1 MNDKQKNNPFLTPEM
16 KNLIDSLNKITDSYS
31 GYFQTIFHSDLMN
44 YQIAQLQEEIVKP
57 YRQIFQLYTPTMVA
71 SLTESFS
78 KMSEFM
84 TATIRENITTGVYN
98 NLNESLKQSLS
109 LLELQKQFLNLPPEL
124 HFHSDLSNYSKDLGG
139 RRIIKK
145 EIVDDTTVK
154 TYELPD
160 SVYIPIGNNRIK
172 MPTSF
177 LLALIDLII
186 NTILT
191 ISIAIA
197 QSNSSQAE
205 QIKQVQIEESQLE
218 LQQAQNEMLQQLLHD
233 IDTSSSS
240 EAETIKELKETVEEL
255 NKQYSQTQ
263 DTCSPVEA
271 GNDNSES
278 TEDTDIQ
285 K

>member
-16 KNLIDSLNKITDSYS
+16 RNLIDSLNKITDSYS

-57 YRQIFQLYTPTMVA
+57 YRQLFRLYTPSMVA
-71 SLTESFS
+71 SFTESLS
-78 KMSEFM
+78 KMSDIM
-84 TATIRENITTGVYN
+84 TTTIRENITTGVYN

-124 HFHSDLSNYSKDLGG
+124 HFHSDLSNYSEDLGG
-139 RRIIKK
+139 LP
-145 EIVDDTTVK
+145 EDDFVIVDDTTVK

-186 NTILT
+186 STILT

-197 QSNSSQAE
+197 QSNSSRTE
-205 QIKQVQIEESQLE
+205 QINQMQIEESQLE
-218 LQQAQNEMLQQLLHD
+218 LQRAQNEMLQQLLHN

-240 EAETIKELKETVEEL
+240 EAETIKELKKAVEEL
-255 NKQYSQTQ
+255 NKQCSPTQ

-271 GNDNSES
+271 DNDNSES

-285 K
+285 E

>member
-16 KNLIDSLNKITDSYS
+16 RNLIDSLNKITDSYS

-57 YRQIFQLYTPTMVA
+57 YRQLFRLYTPSMVA
-71 SLTESFS
+71 SFTESLS
-78 KMSEFM
+78 KMSEIM
-84 TATIRENITTGVYN
+84 TTTIRENITTGVYN

-109 LLELQKQFLNLPPEL
+109 PLELQKQFLNLPPEL
-124 HFHSDLSNYSKDLGG
+124 HFHSDLSNYSEDLGG
-139 RRIIKK
+139 LP
-145 EIVDDTTVK
+145 EDDFVIVDDTTVK

-186 NTILT
+186 STILT

-197 QSNSSQAE
+197 QSNSSRTE
-205 QIKQVQIEESQLE
+205 QINQMQIEESQLE
-218 LQQAQNEMLQQLLHD
+218 LQHAQNEMLQQLLHN

-240 EAETIKELKETVEEL
+240 EAETIKELKKL
-255 NKQYSQTQ
+255 SKS
-263 DTCSPVEA
+263 
-271 GNDNSES
+271 
-278 TEDTDIQ
+278 
-285 K
+285 

>member
-16 KNLIDSLNKITDSYS
+16 RNLIDSLNKITDSYS

-57 YRQIFQLYTPTMVA
+57 YRQLFRLYTPSMVA
-71 SLTESFS
+71 SFTESLS
-78 KMSEFM
+78 KMSDIM
-84 TATIRENITTGVYN
+84 TTTIQENITTGVYN

-124 HFHSDLSNYSKDLGG
+124 HFHSDLSNYSEDLGG
-139 RRIIKK
+139 LP
-145 EIVDDTTVK
+145 EDDFVIVDDTTVK

-186 NTILT
+186 STILT

-197 QSNSSQAE
+197 QSNSSRTE
-205 QIKQVQIEESQLE
+205 QINQMQIEESQLE
-218 LQQAQNEMLQQLLHD
+218 LQRAQNEMLQQLLHN

-240 EAETIKELKETVEEL
+240 EAETIKELKKTVEEL
-255 NKQYSQTQ
+255 NKQCSPTQ

-271 GNDNSES
+271 DNDNSES

-285 K
+285 E

>member
-1 MNDKQKNNPFLTPEM
+1 MKNDQKNNPFLNPELQ
-16 KNLIDSLNKITDSYS
+16 NLQNSLNQIKRAYS
-31 GYFQTIFHSDLMN
+31 GYS
-44 YQIAQLQEEIVKP
+44 QIILPPDSLSSRIHQLQEEIVKP

-78 KMSEFM
+78 KMSEIM

-124 HFHSDLSNYSKDLGG
+124 HFHSDLSNYSEDLGG
-139 RRIIKK
+139 LP
-145 EIVDDTTVK
+145 EDDFVIVDDTTVK

-186 NTILT
+186 STILT

-197 QSNSSQAE
+197 QSNSSRTEPINQM
-205 QIKQVQIEESQLE
+205 QIEESQLE
-218 LQQAQNEMLQQLLHD
+218 LQRAQNEMLQQLLHN

-240 EAETIKELKETVEEL
+240 EAETIKELKKTVEEL
-255 NKQYSQTQ
+255 NKQCSPTQ
-263 DTCSPVEA
+263 DTCSPVEEDT
-271 GNDNSES
+271 DNSKS

-285 K
+285 E

>member
-16 KNLIDSLNKITDSYS
+16 RNLIDSLNKITDSYS

-57 YRQIFQLYTPTMVA
+57 YRQLFRLYTPSMVA
-71 SLTESFS
+71 SFTESLS
-78 KMSEFM
+78 KMSDIM
-84 TATIRENITTGVYN
+84 TTTIRENITTGVYN

-124 HFHSDLSNYSKDLGG
+124 HFHSDLSNYSEDLGG
-139 RRIIKK
+139 LP
-145 EIVDDTTVK
+145 EDDFVIVDDTTVK

-186 NTILT
+186 STILT

-197 QSNSSQAE
+197 QSNSSRTE
-205 QIKQVQIEESQLE
+205 QINQMQIEESRLE
-218 LQQAQNEMLQQLLHD
+218 LQRAQNEMLQQLLHN

-240 EAETIKELKETVEEL
+240 EAETIKELKKTVEEL
-255 NKQYSQTQ
+255 NKQCSPTQ

-271 GNDNSES
+271 DNDNSES

-285 K
+285 E

>member
-1 MNDKQKNNPFLTPEM
+1 MGNKRKNNPFLSPELQ
-16 KNLIDSLNKITDSYS
+16 NLQDTINRISHMYS
-31 GYFQTIFHSDLMN
+31 GHLQDIFSSNSINAQFH
-44 YQIAQLQEEIVKP
+44 QLQADFLLP
-57 YRQIFQLYTPTMVA
+57 YARIIDAYTSTMVA
-71 SLTESFS
+71 SLTDSLS
-78 KMSEFM
+78 KMSEIM
-84 TATIRENITTGVYN
+84 TATVRENITTGVYN

-109 LLELQKQFLNLPPEL
+109 LLKLQNQFLNLPPEL
-124 HFHSDLSNYSKDLGG
+124 HFHSDLSNYSEDLGG
-139 RRIIKK
+139 LP
-145 EIVDDTTVK
+145 EDDFVIVDDTTVK

-186 NTILT
+186 STILT

-197 QSNSSQAE
+197 QSNSSRTE
-205 QIKQVQIEESQLE
+205 QINQMQIEESQLE
-218 LQQAQNEMLQQLLHD
+218 LQRAQNEMLQQLLHN

-240 EAETIKELKETVEEL
+240 EAETIKELKKTVEEL
-255 NKQYSQTQ
+255 NKQCSPTQ

-271 GNDNSES
+271 DNDNSES

-285 K
+285 E

>member
-57 YRQIFQLYTPTMVA
+57 YRQLFRLYTPSMVA
-71 SLTESFS
+71 SFTESLS
-78 KMSEFM
+78 KISDIM
-84 TATIRENITTGVYN
+84 TTTIRENITTGVYN

-124 HFHSDLSNYSKDLGG
+124 HFHSDLSNYSEDLGG
-139 RRIIKK
+139 LP
-145 EIVDDTTVK
+145 EDDFVIVDDTTVK

-186 NTILT
+186 STILT

-197 QSNSSQAE
+197 QSNSSRTE
-205 QIKQVQIEESQLE
+205 QINQMQIEESQLE
-218 LQQAQNEMLQQLLHD
+218 LQRAQNEMLQQLLHN

-240 EAETIKELKETVEEL
+240 EAETIKELKKTVEEL
-255 NKQYSQTQ
+255 NKQCSPTQ

-271 GNDNSES
+271 DNDNSES

-285 K
+285 E

>member
-16 KNLIDSLNKITDSYS
+16 RNLIDSLNKITDSYS

-57 YRQIFQLYTPTMVA
+57 YRQLFRLYTPSMVA
-71 SLTESFS
+71 SFTESLS
-78 KMSEFM
+78 KMSDIM
-84 TATIRENITTGVYN
+84 TTTIRENITTGVYN

-124 HFHSDLSNYSKDLGG
+124 HFHSDLSNYSEDLGG
-139 RRIIKK
+139 LP
-145 EIVDDTTVK
+145 EDDFVIVDDTTVK

-186 NTILT
+186 STILT

-197 QSNSSQAE
+197 QSNSSRTE
-205 QIKQVQIEESQLE
+205 QINQMQIEESQLE
-218 LQQAQNEMLQQLLHD
+218 LQRAQNEMLQQLLHN

-240 EAETIKELKETVEEL
+240 EAETIKELKKTVEEL
-255 NKQYSQTQ
+255 NKQCSPTQ

-271 GNDNSES
+271 DNDNSES

-285 K
+285 E

>member
-78 KMSEFM
+78 KMSGIM

-124 HFHSDLSNYSKDLGG
+124 HFHSDLSNYSEDLGG
-139 RRIIKK
+139 LP
-145 EIVDDTTVK
+145 EDDFVIVDDTTVK

-186 NTILT
+186 STILT

-197 QSNSSQAE
+197 QSNSSQTE
-205 QIKQVQIEESQLE
+205 QINQMQIEESQLE
-218 LQQAQNEMLQQLLHD
+218 LQRAQNEMLQQLLHN

-240 EAETIKELKETVEEL
+240 EAETIKELKKTVEEL
-255 NKQYSQTQ
+255 NKQCSPTQ

-271 GNDNSES
+271 DNDNSES

-285 K
+285 E

>member
-57 YRQIFQLYTPTMVA
+57 YRQLFRLYTPSMVA
-71 SLTESFS
+71 SFTESLS
-78 KMSEFM
+78 KMSDII
-84 TATIRENITTGVYN
+84 TTTIRENITIGVYN

-124 HFHSDLSNYSKDLGG
+124 HSHSDLSNYSEDLGG
-139 RRIIKK
+139 LP
-145 EIVDDTTVK
+145 EDDFVIVDDTTVK

-186 NTILT
+186 STILT

-197 QSNSSQAE
+197 QSNSSRTE
-205 QIKQVQIEESQLE
+205 QINQMQIEESQLE
-218 LQQAQNEMLQQLLHD
+218 LQRAQNEMLQQLLHN

-240 EAETIKELKETVEEL
+240 EAETIKELKKTVEEL
-255 NKQYSQTQ
+255 NKQCSPTQ

-271 GNDNSES
+271 DNDNSES

-285 K
+285 E

>member
-57 YRQIFQLYTPTMVA
+57 YRQLFRLYTPSMVA
-71 SLTESFS
+71 SFTESLS
-78 KMSEFM
+78 KMSDIM
-84 TATIRENITTGVYN
+84 TTTIRENITTGVYN

-109 LLELQKQFLNLPPEL
+109 LLELQKQFLNLSPEL
-124 HFHSDLSNYSKDLGG
+124 HFHSDLSNYSEDLGG
-139 RRIIKK
+139 LP
-145 EIVDDTTVK
+145 EDDFVIVDDTTVK

-186 NTILT
+186 STILT

-197 QSNSSQAE
+197 QSNSSRTE
-205 QIKQVQIEESQLE
+205 QINQMQIEESQLE
-218 LQQAQNEMLQQLLHD
+218 LQRAQNEMLQQLLHN

-240 EAETIKELKETVEEL
+240 EAETIKELKKTVEEL
-255 NKQYSQTQ
+255 NKQCSPTQ

-285 K
+285 E

>member
-16 KNLIDSLNKITDSYS
+16 RNLIDSLNKITDSYS

-57 YRQIFQLYTPTMVA
+57 YRQLFRLYTPSMVA
-71 SLTESFS
+71 SFTESLS
-78 KMSEFM
+78 KMSEIM
-84 TATIRENITTGVYN
+84 TTTIRENITTGVYN

-109 LLELQKQFLNLPPEL
+109 PLELQKQFLNLPPEL
-124 HFHSDLSNYSKDLGG
+124 HFHSDLSNYSEDLGG
-139 RRIIKK
+139 LP
-145 EIVDDTTVK
+145 EDDFVIVDDTTVK

-186 NTILT
+186 STILT

-197 QSNSSQAE
+197 QSNSSRTE
-205 QIKQVQIEESQLE
+205 QINQMQIEESQLE
-218 LQQAQNEMLQQLLHD
+218 LQRAQNEMLQQLLHN

-240 EAETIKELKETVEEL
+240 EAETIKELEKTVEEL
-255 NKQYSQTQ
+255 NKQCSPTQ

-271 GNDNSES
+271 DNDNSES

-285 K
+285 E

>member
-57 YRQIFQLYTPTMVA
+57 YRQLFRLYTPSMVA
-71 SLTESFS
+71 SFTESLS
-78 KMSEFM
+78 KMSDII
-84 TATIRENITTGVYN
+84 TTTIRENITIGVYN

-124 HFHSDLSNYSKDLGG
+124 HSHSDLSNYSEDLGG
-139 RRIIKK
+139 LP
-145 EIVDDTTVK
+145 EDDFVIVDDTTVK

-186 NTILT
+186 STILT

-218 LQQAQNEMLQQLLHD
+218 LQRAQNEMLQQLLHN

-240 EAETIKELKETVEEL
+240 EAETIKELKKTVEEL
-255 NKQYSQTQ
+255 NKQCSPTQ

-271 GNDNSES
+271 DNDNSES

-285 K
+285 E

>member
-16 KNLIDSLNKITDSYS
+16 RNLIDSLNKITDSYS

-57 YRQIFQLYTPTMVA
+57 YRQLFRLYTPTMVA
-71 SLTESFS
+71 SLTESLS
-78 KMSEFM
+78 KMSEIM
-84 TATIRENITTGVYN
+84 TATVRENITTGVYN

-109 LLELQKQFLNLPPEL
+109 LLKLQTQFLNVTPEL
-124 HFHSDLSNYSKDLGG
+124 HFHSGRADRPEDLGG
-139 RRIIKK
+139 LP
-145 EIVDDTTVK
+145 EDDFVIVDETAAK

-160 SVYIPIGNNRIK
+160 SVYIPVGNSRIK
-172 MPTSF
+172 MSTSF

>member
-57 YRQIFQLYTPTMVA
+57 YRQLFRLYTPSMVA
-71 SLTESFS
+71 SFTESLS
-78 KMSEFM
+78 KMSDIM
-84 TATIRENITTGVYN
+84 TTTIRENITTGVYN

-124 HFHSDLSNYSKDLGG
+124 HFHSDLSNYSEDLGG
-139 RRIIKK
+139 LP
-145 EIVDDTTVK
+145 EDDFVIVDDTTVK

-177 LLALIDLII
+177 LLALINLII
-186 NTILT
+186 STILT

-197 QSNSSQAE
+197 QSNSSRTE
-205 QIKQVQIEESQLE
+205 QINQMQIEESQLE
-218 LQQAQNEMLQQLLHD
+218 LQRAQNEMLQQLLHN

-240 EAETIKELKETVEEL
+240 EAETIKELKKTVEEL
-255 NKQYSQTQ
+255 NKQCSPTQ

-271 GNDNSES
+271 DNDNSES

-285 K
+285 E

>member
-1 MNDKQKNNPFLTPEM
+1 
-16 KNLIDSLNKITDSYS
+16 
-31 GYFQTIFHSDLMN
+31 MN

-57 YRQIFQLYTPTMVA
+57 YRQLFRLYTPSMVA
-71 SLTESFS
+71 SFTESLS
-78 KMSEFM
+78 KMSDIM
-84 TATIRENITTGVYN
+84 TTTIRENITTGVYN

-124 HFHSDLSNYSKDLGG
+124 HFHSDLSNYSEDLGG
-139 RRIIKK
+139 LP
-145 EIVDDTTVK
+145 EDDFVIVDDTTVK

-186 NTILT
+186 LT

-197 QSNSSQAE
+197 QSNSSRTE
-205 QIKQVQIEESQLE
+205 QINQMQIEESQLE
-218 LQQAQNEMLQQLLHD
+218 LQRAQNEMLQQLLHN

-240 EAETIKELKETVEEL
+240 ETETIKELKKTVEEL
-255 NKQYSQTQ
+255 NKQCSPTQ

-271 GNDNSES
+271 DNDNSES

-285 K
+285 E

>member
-16 KNLIDSLNKITDSYS
+16 RNLIDSLNKITDSYS

-57 YRQIFQLYTPTMVA
+57 YRQLFRLYTPSMVA
-71 SLTESFS
+71 SFTESLS
-78 KMSEFM
+78 KMSDIM
-84 TATIRENITTGVYN
+84 TTTIRENITTGVYN

-124 HFHSDLSNYSKDLGG
+124 HSHSDLSNYSEDLGG
-139 RRIIKK
+139 LP
-145 EIVDDTTVK
+145 EDDFVIVDDTTVK

-186 NTILT
+186 STILT

-197 QSNSSQAE
+197 QSNSSRTE
-205 QIKQVQIEESQLE
+205 QINQMQIEESQLE
-218 LQQAQNEMLQQLLHD
+218 LQRAQNEMLQQLLHN

-240 EAETIKELKETVEEL
+240 EAETIKELKKTVEEL
-255 NKQYSQTQ
+255 NKQCSPTQ

-271 GNDNSES
+271 DNDNSES

-285 K
+285 E

>member
-16 KNLIDSLNKITDSYS
+16 RNLIDSLNKITDSYS

-44 YQIAQLQEEIVKP
+44 YQIAQLQAEIVKP
-57 YRQIFQLYTPTMVA
+57 YRQLFRLYTPSMVA
-71 SLTESFS
+71 SFTESLS
-78 KMSEFM
+78 KMSDIM
-84 TATIRENITTGVYN
+84 TTTIRENITTGVYN

-124 HFHSDLSNYSKDLGG
+124 HFHSDLSNYSEDLGG
-139 RRIIKK
+139 LP
-145 EIVDDTTVK
+145 EDDFVIVDDTTVK

-186 NTILT
+186 STILT

-197 QSNSSQAE
+197 QSNSSRTE
-205 QIKQVQIEESQLE
+205 QINQMQIEESQLE
-218 LQQAQNEMLQQLLHD
+218 LQRAQNEMLQQLLHN

-240 EAETIKELKETVEEL
+240 EAETIKELKKTVEEL
-255 NKQYSQTQ
+255 NKQCSPTQ

-271 GNDNSES
+271 DNDNSES

-285 K
+285 E

>member
-1 MNDKQKNNPFLTPEM
+1 MGNKRKNNPFLSPELQ
-16 KNLIDSLNKITDSYS
+16 NLQDTINRISHMYS
-31 GYFQTIFHSDLMN
+31 GHLQDIFSSSMN
-44 YQIAQLQEEIVKP
+44 AQLHQLQVDFLLP
-57 YRQIFQLYTPTMVA
+57 YARIIDAYTPTMVA
-71 SLTESFS
+71 SLTDSLS
-78 KMSEFM
+78 KMSEIM
-84 TATIRENITTGVYN
+84 TATVQENITTGVYN

-109 LLELQKQFLNLPPEL
+109 LLKLQNQFLNVTPEL
-124 HFHSDLSNYSKDLGG
+124 HFRSGRADRPEDLGG
-139 RRIIKK
+139 LP
-145 EIVDDTTVK
+145 EDDFVIVDETAAK

-160 SVYIPIGNNRIK
+160 SVYIPVGNSRIK
-172 MPTSF
+172 MSTSF

-205 QIKQVQIEESQLE
+205 QIKQIQIEESQLE

-240 EAETIKELKETVEEL
+240 EAETIKELKETVEKL

>member
-44 YQIAQLQEEIVKP
+44 YQIDQLQEEIVKP
-57 YRQIFQLYTPTMVA
+57 YRQLFRLYTPSMVA
-71 SLTESFS
+71 SFTESLS
-78 KMSEFM
+78 KMSDII
-84 TATIRENITTGVYN
+84 TTTIRENITIGVYN

-124 HFHSDLSNYSKDLGG
+124 HSHSDLSNYSEDLGG
-139 RRIIKK
+139 LP
-145 EIVDDTTVK
+145 EDDFVIVDDTTVK

-186 NTILT
+186 STILT

-197 QSNSSQAE
+197 QSNSSRTE
-205 QIKQVQIEESQLE
+205 QINQMQIEESQLE
-218 LQQAQNEMLQQLLHD
+218 LQRAQNEMLQQLLHN

-240 EAETIKELKETVEEL
+240 EAETIKELKKTVEEL
-255 NKQYSQTQ
+255 NKQCSPTQ

-285 K
+285 E

>member
-1 MNDKQKNNPFLTPEM
+1 MKNDQKNNPFLNPELQ
-16 KNLIDSLNKITDSYS
+16 NLQNSLNQIKRAYS
-31 GYFQTIFHSDLMN
+31 GYS
-44 YQIAQLQEEIVKP
+44 QIILPPDSLSSRIHQLQEEIVKP

-78 KMSEFM
+78 KMSEIM

-109 LLELQKQFLNLPPEL
+109 LLELQNQFLSVPPEL
-124 HFHSDLSNYSKDLGG
+124 LFHSDFSNYSKDLGG
-139 RRIIKK
+139 LS
-145 EIVDDTTVK
+145 EDDFVIVDDTTVK

-160 SVYIPIGNNRIK
+160 SVYIPIGNSRIK
-172 MPTSF
+172 MPTAF
-177 LLALIDLII
+177 LLELIGFIVT
-186 NTILT
+186 TILS

-197 QSNSSQAE
+197 RSASSKEDQNDL
-205 QIKQVQIEESQLE
+205 IRIEESQLE
-218 LQQAQNEMLQQLLHD
+218 LQRSQNEMLQQLLHN
-233 IDTSSSS
+233 IDASSSS
-240 EAETIKELKETVEEL
+240 KAETIKELKETVEEL

-278 TEDTDIQ
+278 NEDTDIQ

>member
-57 YRQIFQLYTPTMVA
+57 YRQLFRLYTPSMVA
-71 SLTESFS
+71 SFTESLS
-78 KMSEFM
+78 KMSDII
-84 TATIRENITTGVYN
+84 TTTIRENITIGVYN

-124 HFHSDLSNYSKDLGG
+124 HSHSDLSNYSEDLGG
-139 RRIIKK
+139 LP
-145 EIVDDTTVK
+145 EDDFVIVDDTTVK

-186 NTILT
+186 STILT

-197 QSNSSQAE
+197 QSNSSRTE
-205 QIKQVQIEESQLE
+205 QINQMQIEESQLE
-218 LQQAQNEMLQQLLHD
+218 LQRAQNEMLQQLLHN

-240 EAETIKELKETVEEL
+240 EAETIKELKKTVEEL
-255 NKQYSQTQ
+255 NKQCSPTQ

-285 K
+285 E

>member
-1 MNDKQKNNPFLTPEM
+1 
-16 KNLIDSLNKITDSYS
+16 
-31 GYFQTIFHSDLMN
+31 
-44 YQIAQLQEEIVKP
+44 
-57 YRQIFQLYTPTMVA
+57 
-71 SLTESFS
+71 
-78 KMSEFM
+78 MSEIM
-84 TATIRENITTGVYN
+84 TATVRENITTGVYN

-109 LLELQKQFLNLPPEL
+109 LLKLQNQFLNVTPEL
-124 HFHSDLSNYSKDLGG
+124 HFRSGRADRPEDLGG
-139 RRIIKK
+139 LP
-145 EIVDDTTVK
+145 EDDFVIVDETAAK

-160 SVYIPIGNNRIK
+160 SVYIPVGNSRIK
-172 MPTSF
+172 MSTSF

>member
-57 YRQIFQLYTPTMVA
+57 YRQLFRLYTPSMVA
-71 SLTESFS
+71 SFTESLS
-78 KMSEFM
+78 KMSDII
-84 TATIRENITTGVYN
+84 TTTIRENITIGVYN

-124 HFHSDLSNYSKDLGG
+124 HFHSDLSNYSEDLGG
-139 RRIIKK
+139 LP
-145 EIVDDTTVK
+145 EDDFVIVDDTTVK

-186 NTILT
+186 STILT

-197 QSNSSQAE
+197 QSNSSRTE
-205 QIKQVQIEESQLE
+205 QINQMQIEESQLE
-218 LQQAQNEMLQQLLHD
+218 LQRAQNEMLQQLLHN

-240 EAETIKELKETVEEL
+240 EAETIKELKKTVEEL
-255 NKQYSQTQ
+255 NKQCSPTQ

-285 K
+285 E

>member
-57 YRQIFQLYTPTMVA
+57 YRQLFRLYTPTMVA
-71 SLTESFS
+71 SLTESLS
-78 KMSEFM
+78 KMSEIM
-84 TATIRENITTGVYN
+84 TATVRENITTGVYN

-124 HFHSDLSNYSKDLGG
+124 HFHSDLSNYSEDLGG
-139 RRIIKK
+139 LP
-145 EIVDDTTVK
+145 EDDFVIVDDTTVK

-186 NTILT
+186 STILT

-197 QSNSSQAE
+197 QSNSSRTE
-205 QIKQVQIEESQLE
+205 QINQMQIEESQLE
-218 LQQAQNEMLQQLLHD
+218 LQRAQNEMLQQLLHN

-240 EAETIKELKETVEEL
+240 EAETIKELKKTVEEL
-255 NKQYSQTQ
+255 NKQCSPTQ

-271 GNDNSES
+271 DNDNSES

-285 K
+285 E

>member
-1 MNDKQKNNPFLTPEM
+1 MKNDQKNNPFLNPELQ
-16 KNLIDSLNKITDSYS
+16 NLQNSLNQIKRAYS
-31 GYFQTIFHSDLMN
+31 GYS
-44 YQIAQLQEEIVKP
+44 QIILPPDSLSSRIHQLQEEIVKP

-78 KMSEFM
+78 KMSEIM

-124 HFHSDLSNYSKDLGG
+124 HFHSDLSEDLGG
-139 RRIIKK
+139 LP
-145 EIVDDTTVK
+145 EDDFVIVDDTTVK

-186 NTILT
+186 STILT

-197 QSNSSQAE
+197 QSNSSRTE
-205 QIKQVQIEESQLE
+205 QINQMQIEESQLE
-218 LQQAQNEMLQQLLHD
+218 LQHAQNEMLQQLLHN

-240 EAETIKELKETVEEL
+240 EAETIKELKKTVEEL
-255 NKQYSQTQ
+255 NKQCSPTQ

-271 GNDNSES
+271 DNDNSES

-285 K
+285 E

>member
-1 MNDKQKNNPFLTPEM
+1 MKNDQKNNPFLNPELQ
-16 KNLIDSLNKITDSYS
+16 NLQNSLNQIKRAYS
-31 GYFQTIFHSDLMN
+31 GYS
-44 YQIAQLQEEIVKP
+44 QIILPPDSLSSRIHQLQEEIVKP

-78 KMSEFM
+78 KMSEIM
-84 TATIRENITTGVYN
+84 TATVRENITTGVYN

-109 LLELQKQFLNLPPEL
+109 LLELQNQFLSVPPEL
-124 HFHSDLSNYSKDLGG
+124 LFHSDFSNYSKDLGG
-139 RRIIKK
+139 LS
-145 EIVDDTTVK
+145 EDDFVIVDDTTVK

-160 SVYIPIGNNRIK
+160 SVYIPIGNSRIK
-172 MPTSF
+172 MPTAF
-177 LLALIDLII
+177 LLELIGFIVT
-186 NTILT
+186 TILS

-197 QSNSSQAE
+197 QSASSKEDQNDL
-205 QIKQVQIEESQLE
+205 IRIEESQLE
-218 LQQAQNEMLQQLLHD
+218 LQRSQNEMLQQLLHN
-233 IDTSSSS
+233 IDASSSS
-240 EAETIKELKETVEEL
+240 KAETIKELKETVEEL

-278 TEDTDIQ
+278 NEDTDIQ

>member
-1 MNDKQKNNPFLTPEM
+1 MGNKRKNKPFL
-16 KNLIDSLNKITDSYS
+16 NLELQNLQDSLNQIKRAYS
-31 GYFQTIFHSDLMN
+31 GYS
-44 YQIAQLQEEIVKP
+44 QIILPPDSLSSCIHQLQEEIVKP
-57 YRQIFQLYTPTMVA
+57 YRQLFQLYTPAMVA
-71 SLTESFS
+71 SLTDSLS
-78 KMSEFM
+78 KMSEIM
-84 TATIRENITTGVYN
+84 TATVRENITTGVYY

-109 LLELQKQFLNLPPEL
+109 LLELQNQFLNVSTEL
-124 HFHSDLSNYSKDLGG
+124 HFHSGLSNHPEDLGG
-139 RRIIKK
+139 LP
-145 EIVDDTTVK
+145 EDDFVIVDETAVK

-160 SVYIPIGNNRIK
+160 SVYIPIGNSRIK

-186 NTILT
+186 STVLT

-197 QSNSSQAE
+197 QSNSSQSD

-218 LQQAQNEMLQQLLHD
+218 LQRAQNKMLQQLLHN

-240 EAETIKELKETVEEL
+240 EAETIKELKKTVEEL
-255 NKQYSQTQ
+255 NKQCSPTQ

-271 GNDNSES
+271 DNDNSES

-285 K
+285 E

>member
-57 YRQIFQLYTPTMVA
+57 YRQLFRLYTPSMVA
-71 SLTESFS
+71 SFTESLS
-78 KMSEFM
+78 KMSDII
-84 TATIRENITTGVYN
+84 TTTIRENITIGVYN

-124 HFHSDLSNYSKDLGG
+124 HFHSDLSNYSEDLGG
-139 RRIIKK
+139 LP
-145 EIVDDTTVK
+145 EDDFVIVDDTTVK

-186 NTILT
+186 STILT

-197 QSNSSQAE
+197 QSNSSRTE
-205 QIKQVQIEESQLE
+205 QINQMQIEESQLE
-218 LQQAQNEMLQQLLHD
+218 LQRAQNEMLQQLLHN

-240 EAETIKELKETVEEL
+240 EAETIKELKKTVEEL
-255 NKQYSQTQ
+255 NKQCSPTQ

-271 GNDNSES
+271 DNDNSES

-285 K
+285 E

>member
-16 KNLIDSLNKITDSYS
+16 RNLIDSLNKITDSYS

-57 YRQIFQLYTPTMVA
+57 YRQLFRLYTPSMVA
-71 SLTESFS
+71 SFTESLS
-78 KMSEFM
+78 KMSDIM
-84 TATIRENITTGVYN
+84 TTTIRENITTGVYN

-124 HFHSDLSNYSKDLGG
+124 HFHSDLSNYSEDLGG
-139 RRIIKK
+139 LP
-145 EIVDDTTVK
+145 EDDFVIVDDTTVK

-186 NTILT
+186 STILT

-197 QSNSSQAE
+197 QSNSSQSD

-218 LQQAQNEMLQQLLHD
+218 LQRAQNKMLQQLLHN

-255 NKQYSQTQ
+255 NTQYSQTQ
-263 DTCSPVEA
+263 GTFSPVEA

-278 TEDTDIQ
+278 TEDIDIP

>member
-57 YRQIFQLYTPTMVA
+57 YRQLFRLYTPTMVA
-71 SLTESFS
+71 SLTESLS
-78 KMSEFM
+78 KMSEIM
-84 TATIRENITTGVYN
+84 TATVRENITTGVYN
-98 NLNESLKQSLS
+98 NLNESLNQSLS

-124 HFHSDLSNYSKDLGG
+124 HFHSDLSNYSEDLGG
-139 RRIIKK
+139 LP
-145 EIVDDTTVK
+145 EDDFVIVDDTTVK
-154 TYELPD
+154 TYKLPD

-186 NTILT
+186 STILT

-197 QSNSSQAE
+197 QSNSSQSD

-218 LQQAQNEMLQQLLHD
+218 LQRAQNEMLQQLLHN

-240 EAETIKELKETVEEL
+240 EAETIKELKKTVEEL

>member
-57 YRQIFQLYTPTMVA
+57 YRQLFRLYTPSMVA
-71 SLTESFS
+71 SFTESLS
-78 KMSEFM
+78 KMSDIM
-84 TATIRENITTGVYN
+84 TTTIRENITTGVYN

-124 HFHSDLSNYSKDLGG
+124 HFHSDLSNYSEDLGG
-139 RRIIKK
+139 LP
-145 EIVDDTTVK
+145 EDDFVIVDDTTVK

-186 NTILT
+186 STILT

-197 QSNSSQAE
+197 QSNSSRTE
-205 QIKQVQIEESQLE
+205 QINQMQIEESQLE
-218 LQQAQNEMLQQLLHD
+218 LQRAQNEMLQQLLHN

-240 EAETIKELKETVEEL
+240 EAETIKELKKTVEEL
-255 NKQYSQTQ
+255 NKQCSPTQ

-271 GNDNSES
+271 DNDNSES

-285 K
+285 E